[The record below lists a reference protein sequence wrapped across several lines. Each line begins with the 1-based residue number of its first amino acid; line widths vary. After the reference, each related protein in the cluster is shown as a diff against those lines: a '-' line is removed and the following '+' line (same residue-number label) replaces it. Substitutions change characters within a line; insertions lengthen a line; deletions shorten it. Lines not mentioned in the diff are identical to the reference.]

1 MNILLITIG
10 AILWLLIGFIF
21 IRIQY
26 NAYCVTWYKIFNEHF
41 IDSEDYYKDLIWELG
56 CHSIF
61 ILFGLISAI
70 IMLPGLLDK
79 RGNYYYKNSLYMI
92 FYNKQK
98 VENHFK
104 NKQ

>member
-10 AILWLLIGFIF
+10 VILWLLIGFISVK
-21 IRIQY
+21 IQVICCY
-26 NAYCVTWYKIFNEHF
+26 VYWYKTFNKHYV
-41 IDSEDYYKDLIWELG
+41 DSEHYISDHD
-56 CHSIF
+56 F
-61 ILFGLISAI
+61 IAICTLSGLISTI
-70 IMLPGLLDK
+70 VILPDLLNK
-79 RGNYYYKNSLYMI
+79 EGMCYYKNSLYMI